1 MVDTNTCHCCEGLSV
16 QTPAKIENRPGLS
29 AIEYRA
35 GVYSQFRNS
44 LLARLSL
51 SPNNSQLRELKTRNT
66 NDFTI
71 GLLDA
76 WAITSDV
83 LTFYQE
89 RIANESYLATA
100 TERFSVLEMARMVGY
115 ELSPGVAASTHI
127 AFTLDN
133 TPGALGPVASAKGPT
148 SLQEGLP
155 PFTIAKGIKI
165 QSIPGPDEKAQTF
178 ETINDIEVRPEW
190 NAMKPRLTVPQFPLT
205 EVMVF
210 QGIDTGLKQGDI
222 LMIRGNKNP
231 AITEDP
237 YLRTVLKVKVD
248 NELKTT
254 KVELK
259 AKPVLPKYQP
269 PKMVFTGIF
278 SLFLAPLQLVLKQ
291 SVVNSVKTKVWKET
305 EFSALAK
312 ANNWSVHEI
321 SQSVN
326 VKPDDDEPPPGE
338 PEVYVFRKKTAVFGY
353 NAPKKVKY
361 KGDTPVNPVDWED
374 WTNDE
379 QPGVVYLDAA
389 YEEILPESFI
399 AIQNPVNKAKPLG
412 FYQVATA
419 DVTSRTAYNISTK
432 TTALSLTVK
441 DAWYDT
447 VITDLEA
454 IRSITVYAQSE
465 RLRLSELPIQDDI
478 KGKIIM
484 LGRYYPGLKPGQPIA
499 LNGERSD
506 LNGIYTSELA
516 ILDDVTIEDGLT
528 ILYLSNDLKY
538 EYKPRTVTI
547 NANVAE
553 ATHGETVQEVL
564 GSGDAT
570 QSFQQ
575 FTLKQPPLTYIG
587 SNSPSGNQTTL
598 EIRVNDLLWKE
609 VGYFLDHGSDEHI
622 YITRLD
628 NEGKTTVIFGDGV
641 NGARL
646 PTGQANVK
654 ARYRK
659 GIGSGGTVKANQLS
673 QLMTMPLGVKSAVNP
688 VAASGAQNPE
698 KLEAAKSNASL
709 TILTLGRIVSLQDYE
724 DFSRA
729 FAGIGKALATWTRK
743 NQRQHIYITVGAAE
757 GAVVPEG
764 SKLHTRLLEA
774 IRLAGSEQVSVKVES
789 YVPAF
794 FQVVADLQVDP
805 TFLPET
811 VLAAVEKNL
820 RACFSFEQRK
830 FGQPVT
836 YSEVVAGIQRTK
848 GVTAVDINY
857 LFRSDQS
864 SPTLEYLL
872 ACRMPTADAAA
883 ELLTLDPRPVQ
894 LNILP

>member
-1 MVDTNTCHCCEGLSV
+1 MGENKTCHCCEGLSV

-29 AIEYRA
+29 SIAYRA

-51 SPNNSQLRELKTRNT
+51 SLNDSLLRQLKTRNT

-89 RIANESYLATA
+89 RIANESYLSTA

-115 ELSPGVAASTHI
+115 ELNPGVAASTHI

-133 TPGALGPVASAKGPT
+133 TPGALGPVASAKSPD

-155 PFTIAKGIKI
+155 PFTITKGIRI

-237 YLRTVLKVKVD
+237 YLRTVLRVKID

-259 AKPVLPKYQP
+259 VKPVLPKYRP
-269 PKMVFTGIF
+269 TKTVTTGLF
-278 SLFLAPLQLVLKQ
+278 ALFLASQQFVLKQ
-291 SVVNSVKTKVWKET
+291 SVVNVVKTKVWKET

-312 ANNWSVHEI
+312 ANNWSAHEI

-326 VKPDDDEPPPGE
+326 VKPEDEEPPPDE
-338 PEVYVFRKKTAVFGY
+338 PEVYVFRKKAAVFGY

-361 KGDTPVNPVDWED
+361 IGLTPANPVTWED
-374 WTNDE
+374 WTNE
-379 QPGVVYLDAA
+379 EPEGVVYLDAA
-389 YEEILPESFI
+389 YEEILPDSFI
-399 AIQNPVNKAKPLG
+399 AVQNPANKSKPLG
-412 FYQVATA
+412 FYQVSTA
-419 DVTSRTAYNISTK
+419 DITSRTAYNISTK
-432 TTALSLTVK
+432 TTALGLTVK
-441 DAWYDT
+441 DKWYGT
-447 VITDLEA
+447 EQTDLEA
-454 IRSITVYAQSE
+454 IRSVTIYAQSE
-465 RLRLSELPIQDDI
+465 RLRLAELPIQDDV
-478 KGKIIM
+478 KGNVII
-484 LGRYYPGLKPGQPIA
+484 LGRYYPGLKPGQVIA

-516 ILDDVTIEDGLT
+516 TLDDVMIEDGLSV
-528 ILYLSNDLKY
+528 LYLSNTLKY

-570 QSFQQ
+570 LSFQQ
-575 FTLKQPPLTYIG
+575 FTLKQTPLTYIG
-587 SNSPSGNQTTL
+587 ANTSSGNQTTL

-609 VGYFLDHGSDEHI
+609 VNYFPDHASDEHI

-646 PTGQANVK
+646 PTGQANIK
-654 ARYRK
+654 ALYRK

-673 QLMTMPLGVKSAVNP
+673 QLMTIPLGVKSAVNP

-709 TILTLGRIVSLQDYE
+709 SILTLGRIVSLQDYE

-729 FAGIGKALATWTRK
+729 FAGIGKALATWTWK
-743 NQRQHIYITVGAAE
+743 NQRQHVYITVAASE
-757 GAVVPEG
+757 GAMVPEG

-794 FQVVADLQVDP
+794 FQVAADLQLDAAY
-805 TFLPET
+805 LPEI
-811 VLAAVEKNL
+811 VLAEVEKNL
-820 RACFSFEQRK
+820 RSLFSFDQRR
-830 FGQPVT
+830 FGQPVAF
-836 YSEVVAGIQRTK
+836 SEVVSGIQRTK
-848 GVTAVDINY
+848 GVIAIDINY
-857 LFRSDQS
+857 LYRSDQS

-872 ACRMPTADAAA
+872 ASRMPTADAAA
-883 ELLTLDPRPVQ
+883 ELLTLDPRPIQ